1 MTQTFQSGYESTLAK
16 LLSPTGTLFVATA
29 PTATKWRV
37 FLDNGAQEE
46 RISYTWV
53 SWLELTW
60 LTRRLSQ
67 TADPATWWTGLTWVA
82 WTKIVLVAMHDQ
94 LIDKEI
100 ATQSLQEAKT
110 YATTAARDSALWADW
125 VATKNYVD
133 IKCTDTWLFYN
144 YNTSSNVWEVQGNG
158 VATWNASTVAA
169 WSGEIATSAE
179 SIAWTDTWGTW
190 AKNWVLP
197 SDIAANEQS
206 WTFVY
211 AVDGEASDTYVI
223 ALTPTLTAYTAWQRI
238 RFKATTINT
247 WACTINVDSLWAK
260 SIKDRAGN
268 DPVNGLIAA
277 SDITDLIYD
286 WTNFVI
292 DSAPK
297 LSTDAIA
304 TTWTDIVTYIT
315 PKQAKDNYWQTANIN
330 GDNVTFTD
338 TSAHVW
344 TLTIDLWVS
353 NVKTVFISIWLY
365 IYDYNSPTYSSKWR
379 YLAWNSVLTASWI
392 DFNPTFLNKISDTSA
407 NDNPIWLTEF
417 DGNVNIDTAWSKLTS
432 IVTSDIW
439 WNTSEITWIYI
450 DWTNLKIDYDFD
462 AHTWANSQWHWL
474 FVWPITIIN

>member
-238 RFKATTINT
+238 RFKATTVNT

-304 TTWTDIVTYIT
+304 ATWTDIVTYIT
-315 PKQAKDNYWQTANIN
+315 PKQAKDNYQLLREVVVFDRDLTAATWTVNILHN
-330 GDNVTFTD
+330 LWVEPKMIMFSGVDALTVEYSSHGTYDGTNNKWVYAWT
-338 TSAHVW
+338 TSW
-344 TLTIDLWVS
+344 TLTTDVLKFEPWAWDHQVMDVS
-353 NVKTVFISIWLY
+353 AVSTTNFTCNWTKTST
-365 IYDYNSPTYSSKWR
+365 PTWT
-379 YLAWNSVLTASWI
+379 V
-392 DFNPTFLNKISDTSA
+392 
-407 NDNPIWLTEF
+407 
-417 DGNVNIDTAWSKLTS
+417 S
-432 IVTSDIW
+432 IV
-439 WNTSEITWIYI
+439 
-450 DWTNLKIDYDFD
+450 
-462 AHTWANSQWHWL
+462 A
-474 FVWPITIIN
+474 TIFA